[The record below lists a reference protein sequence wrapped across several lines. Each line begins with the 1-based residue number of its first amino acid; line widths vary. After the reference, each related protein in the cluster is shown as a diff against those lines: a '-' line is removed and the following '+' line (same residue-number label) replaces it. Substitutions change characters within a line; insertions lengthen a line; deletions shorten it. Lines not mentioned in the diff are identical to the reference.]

1 MHDKKPTPP
10 FQGAGA
16 RVRGAKFPKKS
27 CLASK
32 GRHLLEI
39 SLAPALPDA
48 HPPELGLP
56 STNLPAPPAF
66 SGLRASKGS
75 QSPFSELG
83 NEFSAQPV
91 KSQIV
96 IGVLLKS
103 IGFGVLLLCRGLA
116 SAVLCAPH
124 FILLWLEEFPGLL
137 QISLPAS
144 QECQDSSH
152 P

>member
-1 MHDKKPTPP
+1 MCTTQEPTPP
-10 FQGAGA
+10 FQGTGA

-32 GRHLLEI
+32 WRHLLEI
-39 SLAPALPDA
+39 SLVPALPDA

-56 STNLPAPPAF
+56 STGLPAPPAS
-66 SGLRASKGS
+66 SGLWASKGS

-91 KSQIV
+91 KLQIV

-103 IGFGVLLLCRGLA
+103 IGFGVLLLCGGLA
-116 SAVLCAPH
+116 SAGLCLPH
-124 FILLWLEEFPGLL
+124 FILFYCGLRSFL
-137 QISLPAS
+137 GFSQISLPAS
-144 QECQDSSH
+144 LE
-152 P
+152 